1 MEDAVLPGDLVA
13 GDLIVLPGT
22 PDEVLVR
29 AVRLGQG
36 GFILTVSPAHD
47 RNPEAQRNVT
57 LTFATALLRRG
68 RVQI

>member
-1 MEDAVLPGDLVA
+1 MLPGA
-13 GDLIVLPGT
+13 

-36 GFILTVSPAHD
+36 GFILTVSPVHD
-47 RNPEAQRNVT
+47 DTPGAQRNVT

-68 RVQI
+68 RVQA